1 MAAVA
6 ARFQFT
12 AVSAEG
18 RGFWIVRTGPIT
30 AERYLWSKVWP
41 GLVPM
46 LGVGEILAVASTLI
60 LGAGSF
66 LVFVAGWLAFWLAF
80 GLSGIA
86 IGLGAVY
93 ADFRLDN
100 AARVAAGPAGMLFM
114 VIATTFVF
122 TIIGLLGPPVYLVLH
137 AEVEGLTLTSM
148 DHALIAAGLV
158 ASAMLCLAAAV
169 LPVRRGA
176 KILWSRELPS

>member
-1 MAAVA
+1 MFFFVFFFFFSSRRRHT
-6 ARFQFT
+6 RFDCD
-12 AVSAEG
+12 
-18 RGFWIVRTGPIT
+18 
-30 AERYLWSKVWP
+30 WSSDVCSSD
-41 GLVPM
+41 L
-46 LGVGEILAVASTLI
+46 
-60 LGAGSF
+60 
-66 LVFVAGWLAFWLAF
+66 FVAGWLAFWLAF

-122 TIIGLLGPPVYLVLH
+122 ATIALLGPPVFLVLR
-137 AEVEGLTLTSM
+137 ADVDGLALSSM

-158 ASAMLCLAAAV
+158 SSAALCLAAAV

-176 KILWSRELPS
+176 RILWSRELPS